1 MEYTLALDIGNSK
14 ISAFVWRFDH
24 VEQKQLVYQKF
35 NFPCAIYYNN
45 EIYYGEEA
53 LAKGVENKQFLITN
67 LKCLLGCKYSD
78 PYVNSIKD
86 IIPFKIE
93 KGEDDK
99 ILIEVY
105 EDNKV
110 TSKEP
115 LDLLLMIVKHVV
127 ELVKSLQEPED
138 QLKIKYLVLAYPM
151 SFSFHQKQD
160 LMLIA
165 SLTDIQHIQ
174 LYPESLALCACYNNI
189 LPKSD
194 KGIVHVDCGASGC
207 NISLLKYSEDHFLIT
222 DYEYKN
228 WVSGNGIIQI
238 LVDSIKERIKNNNRG
253 YSPKDSYD
261 IFQVVE
267 KAIKQLNNE
276 DYVGI
281 DINGLI
287 LPQEQVNDLY
297 REWNSKICRMMQ
309 KLIQRNKIEV
319 KQILLT
325 GKGVKLPK
333 LAMMIIETL
342 GVNPIIADKSEPI
355 GYGLLSLFEKDVK
368 NHKDDDD
375 CSKVE
380 NKAWY
385 LFSKSK
391 RIMDIPIEYFP
402 EKLTFENC
410 IESEE
415 LKEEEL

>member
-189 LPKSD
+189 LPKSE

-207 NISLLKYSEDHFLIT
+207 NISLLKYSKDHFLIT

-281 DINGLI
+281 DINGII

-297 REWNSKICRMMQ
+297 REWNSKICRMML

-319 KQILLT
+319 K
-325 GKGVKLPK
+325 
-333 LAMMIIETL
+333 
-342 GVNPIIADKSEPI
+342 
-355 GYGLLSLFEKDVK
+355 
-368 NHKDDDD
+368 
-375 CSKVE
+375 
-380 NKAWY
+380 
-385 LFSKSK
+385 
-391 RIMDIPIEYFP
+391 
-402 EKLTFENC
+402 
-410 IESEE
+410 
-415 LKEEEL
+415 